1 MNGHGSRLFGE
12 SEIGFGPLL
21 FLVIQEVIKLLH
33 DLMPQG
39 GEVLREPWIL
49 MDILY
54 DIAHSWWLKP
64 SNSEQNTPFWSMFL
78 PMFLPIKL

>member
-21 FLVIQEVIKLLH
+21 FLVIQEVIELLH

-39 GEVLREPWIL
+39 GENLREPWIL

-54 DIAHSWWLKP
+54 ESV
-64 SNSEQNTPFWSMFL
+64 
-78 PMFLPIKL
+78 